1 MDLSYDDSTGFYTI
15 PAFFGDNQQGGED
28 SKFLIDTISPF
39 VAITEVDCDNCS
51 DNGGGIFDPATSST
65 FQYVTDPGDSKQ
77 INVGELILSG
87 YWGSDQIEIHT
98 NDGSFAWVPEY

>member
-1 MDLSYDDSTGFYTI
+1 MKSRALPFLVSMIRAEDALPGIQNSTNQSSNDIKTFENIVIDLSYDDSTGFYTI

-28 SKFLIDTISPF
+28 SKFLIDMISPF

-65 FQYVTDPGDSKQ
+65 FQ
-77 INVGELILSG
+77 
-87 YWGSDQIEIHT
+87 
-98 NDGSFAWVPEY
+98 